1 MPPSRFG
8 DITFSCMKQP
18 APTAASEFG
27 RTLPAEVV
35 GMEASVMHKRR
46 VGTTS
51 AGAQAIAQRVTALR
65 KARGITQVELA
76 ARLEVSQA
84 LVSKLERGEV
94 LIHAELLAQLAGI
107 FKVSSDELL
116 GLHRSRARP
125 AHVPITP
132 AVDKG
137 LARKFALLQSLSRR
151 DRETISR
158 TIDALVAA
166 RANSGSRAA

>member
-1 MPPSRFG
+1 
-8 DITFSCMKQP
+8 
-18 APTAASEFG
+18 
-27 RTLPAEVV
+27 
-35 GMEASVMHKRR
+35 MHKRR

-84 LVSKLERGEV
+84 LVSKLERSEV

-107 FKVSSDELL
+107 FKVSSDEML
-116 GLHRSRARP
+116 GLRRGRARP
-125 AHVPITP
+125 AEIPLAP

-151 DRETISR
+151 DRETVAR

-166 RANSGSRAA
+166 RANAASRAA